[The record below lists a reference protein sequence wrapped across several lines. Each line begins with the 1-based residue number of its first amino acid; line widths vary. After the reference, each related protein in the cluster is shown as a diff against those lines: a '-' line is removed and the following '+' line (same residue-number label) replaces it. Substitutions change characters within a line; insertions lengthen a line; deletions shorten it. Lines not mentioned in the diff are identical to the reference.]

1 MLTIKGIV
9 ESDVPPDTNTK
20 PLVLSCHLFKLP
32 ANIATYCILV
42 SIWLYVVKF
51 YGTLS

>member
-32 ANIATYCILV
+32 ANIATYCTKV
-42 SIWLYVVKF
+42 N
-51 YGTLS
+51 